1 MKAVCVVCEANVT
14 VPDDCCEGELVICPD
29 CGTELEVVSLEP
41 LTLEEAPQVQEDWGR
56 IMAVLRILF
65 TRLRTEEKLLKEAA
79 ERLGIPCELQLVS
92 DTAFGGEPFCSQD
105 DVVLA
110 RCVSHNQN
118 EAVAQMLETQG
129 IRVVNSSHVMG
140 VCGNKL
146 TTSCVLEQAGV
157 PQPKYLVAFTQEG
170 ALDRR
175 RASRLS
181 RGLQARLRELGPVC
195 SRSSTTGRARRPSSN
210 TRRCSARFTTPS
222 TFRSSV
228 DKGSFDVR
236 AFVVDGEPLCAIA
249 RSSQH
254 WITNTARGGSAS
266 NMPLDD
272 EVSELLRSV
281 HRAIGGEF
289 LAVDLFKRGDQW
301 LVNEVNDGGEFRN
314 SIAPTGKDIPGRGG
328 RGGVEQEKIKM
339 NFYAARTTLIKR
351 GKCKRIKRSLGG
363 TRIFA
368 GGF

>member
-1 MKAVCVVCEANVT
+1 
-14 VPDDCCEGELVICPD
+14 
-29 CGTELEVVSLEP
+29 
-41 LTLEEAPQVQEDWGR
+41 
-56 IMAVLRILF
+56 MAVLRILF

-92 DTAFGGEPFCSQD
+92 DTVFGGEPFCSQD

-118 EAVAQMLETQG
+118 EAIAQMLETQG
-129 IRVVNSSHVMG
+129 VRVVNSSHVMG

-170 ALDRR
+170 ALD
-175 RASRLS
+175 AVERLGYPAVCKPVS
-181 RGLQARLRELGPVC
+181 GSWGPMLG
-195 SRSSTTGRARRPSSN
+195 AIHN
-210 TRRCSARFTTPS
+210 TFYIQE
-222 TFRSSV
+222 FV

-249 RSSQH
+249 RTSQH

-289 LAVDLFKRGDQW
+289 LAVDLFKSNGRW

-314 SIAPTGKDIPGRGG
+314 SIAPTGKDIPGAV
-328 RGGVEQEKIKM
+328 VE
-339 NFYAARTTLIKR
+339 AAWNKR
-351 GKCKRIKRSLGG
+351 R
-363 TRIFA
+363 
-368 GGF
+368 

>member
-1 MKAVCVVCEANVT
+1 
-14 VPDDCCEGELVICPD
+14 
-29 CGTELEVVSLEP
+29 
-41 LTLEEAPQVQEDWGR
+41 
-56 IMAVLRILF
+56 MAVLRILF

-92 DTAFGGEPFCSQD
+92 DTVFGGEPFCSQD

-170 ALDRR
+170 ALD
-175 RASRLS
+175 AVERLGYPAVCKPVS
-181 RGLQARLRELGPVC
+181 GSWGRLLAKLNDRESAEAVFEHKAMLG
-195 SRSSTTGRARRPSSN
+195 AIHN
-210 TRRCSARFTTPS
+210 TFYIQE
-222 TFRSSV
+222 FV

-249 RSSQH
+249 RTSQH
-254 WITNTARGGSAS
+254 LDHEHGARRLGLEHAARRRGLRAAS
-266 NMPLDD
+266 LGASRDRRRVPRGRPLQ
-272 EVSELLRSV
+272 EQRT
-281 HRAIGGEF
+281 
-289 LAVDLFKRGDQW
+289 LARQRGQRRRRVPQLDSPDRQ
-301 LVNEVNDGGEFRN
+301 GH
-314 SIAPTGKDIPGRGG
+314 PGRGG
-328 RGGVEQEKIKM
+328 RGGVE
-339 NFYAARTTLIKR
+339 RR
-351 GKCKRIKRSLGG
+351 
-363 TRIFA
+363 
-368 GGF
+368 